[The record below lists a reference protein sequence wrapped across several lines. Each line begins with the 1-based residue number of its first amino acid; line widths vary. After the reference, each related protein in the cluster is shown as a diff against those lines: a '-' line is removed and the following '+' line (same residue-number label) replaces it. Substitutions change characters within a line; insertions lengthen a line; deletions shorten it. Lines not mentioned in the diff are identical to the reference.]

1 VTHAVNFGLGN
12 ATKLALRKTP
22 AQWLSIPQ
30 AATLRLVTIFAEDG
44 APDALEVTMRELGPT
59 TIFGRLSWP
68 QAQVQSGP
76 NVGGAVESQ
85 ATEKSLFATRNE
97 PPQAAPTEVSF
108 GPFRLFPSQF
118 LLLEGDKPVPLGSR
132 ALEILI
138 FLLERPGVLVSKQ
151 ELMARVWPNVF
162 VAPANLT
169 VHISA
174 LRRVLRDGRDR
185 NRFIINIPGR
195 GYRFVASVAVLG
207 RLEPDGIENRG
218 AFREQRLA
226 IP

>member
-1 VTHAVNFGLGN
+1 LEQFHPEPGLDVGRAV
-12 ATKLALRKTP
+12 
-22 AQWLSIPQ
+22 QS
-30 AATLRLVTIFAEDG
+30 
-44 APDALEVTMRELGPT
+44 PDAARPFFEKRTGPA
-59 TIFGRLSWP
+59 S
-68 QAQVQSGP
+68 
-76 NVGGAVESQ
+76 
-85 ATEKSLFATRNE
+85 
-97 PPQAAPTEVSF
+97 AAPTEVSF
-108 GPFRLFPSQF
+108 GPFRLRRTQF

-132 ALEILI
+132 VLEILI
-138 FLLERPGVLVSKQ
+138 VLLERPGVLVSKQ
-151 ELMARVWPNVF
+151 ELMARVWPNFF
-162 VAPANLT
+162 VEPANLT

-218 AFREQRLA
+218 ALREQRLA

>member
-1 VTHAVNFGLGN
+1 MGASGSTAIFGPLPWPQGR
-12 ATKLALRKTP
+12 ALAQFHP
-22 AQWLSIPQ
+22 E
-30 AATLRLVTIFAEDG
+30 LRLVGRG
-44 APDALEVTMRELGPT
+44 AVQSPDADKPSFAKR
-59 TIFGRLSWP
+59 
-68 QAQVQSGP
+68 
-76 NVGGAVESQ
+76 
-85 ATEKSLFATRNE
+85 TET
-97 PPQAAPTEVSF
+97 APSASTEVAF

-138 FLLERPGVLVSKQ
+138 VLLERPGVLVSKQ

-162 VAPANLT
+162 VEPANLT

-218 AFREQRLA
+218 ALREQHLA
-226 IP
+226 IS

>member
-1 VTHAVNFGLGN
+1 MG
-12 ATKLALRKTP
+12 
-22 AQWLSIPQ
+22 
-30 AATLRLVTIFAEDG
+30 
-44 APDALEVTMRELGPT
+44 ELGPA
-59 TIFGRLSWP
+59 TILRRIPWT
-68 QAQVQSGP
+68 QAPAPAQFHPEPGLDL
-76 NVGGAVESQ
+76 GGAVQSPD
-85 ATEKSLFATRNE
+85 ADKPFFVKRTEPR
-97 PPQAAPTEVSF
+97 AAPTEVSF

-138 FLLERPGVLVSKQ
+138 VLLERPGVLVSKQ

-162 VAPANLT
+162 VEPANLT

-218 AFREQRLA
+218 ALREQRLA